1 MTEQQDQ
8 QRNRQQRP
16 KDGDTVF
23 IRGLRAD
30 AIIGIY
36 DWERNTRQNLILDL
50 EMATDVSRAAA
61 SEDIIDAVDY
71 EKISN
76 RILAFVSDSEFQL
89 IETLAERVAA
99 LVLEEFGVSWLCLTV
114 HKPGAIEFADDVGVT
129 ITRCSN

>member
-8 QRNRQQRP
+8 QQQRK
-16 KDGDTVF
+16 KDSDTVF

-50 EMATDVSRAAA
+50 EMATDISRAAA
-61 SEDIIDAVDY
+61 SEDITDAIDY

-99 LVLEEFGVSWLCLTV
+99 LVIEEFGVSWLRLTV
-114 HKPGAIEFADDVGVT
+114 HKHGAIEFADDVGVT
-129 ITRCSN
+129 ITRSSN

>member
-8 QRNRQQRP
+8 QQQRK
-16 KDGDTVF
+16 KDSDTVF

-50 EMATDVSRAAA
+50 EMASDVSRAAA
-61 SEDIIDAVDY
+61 SEDITDAIDY

-76 RILAFVSDSEFQL
+76 RILTFVSDSEFLL

-99 LVLEEFGVSWLCLTV
+99 LVIEEFGVSWLRLTV

-129 ITRCSN
+129 ITRSSN

>member
-1 MTEQQDQ
+1 MINPEQ
-8 QRNRQQRP
+8 NRQQQDRQNS
-16 KDGDTVF
+16 DTVF
-23 IRGLRAD
+23 IRGLHVD

-36 DWERNTRQNLILDL
+36 DWERTTRQKLLLDL
-50 EMATDVSRAAA
+50 EMATDVSRAA
-61 SEDIIDAVDY
+61 STEDITDAVDY

-99 LVLEEFGVSWLCLTV
+99 LVLQEFGVTWLRLTV

-129 ITRCSN
+129 ISRWAN

>member
-8 QRNRQQRP
+8 QQQRK
-16 KDGDTVF
+16 KDSDTVF

-50 EMATDVSRAAA
+50 EMASDVSRAAA
-61 SEDIIDAVDY
+61 SEDITDAIDY

-76 RILAFVSDSEFQL
+76 RILTFVSDSEFQL

-99 LVLEEFGVSWLCLTV
+99 LVIEEFGVSWLRLTV

-129 ITRCSN
+129 ITRSSN

>member
-8 QRNRQQRP
+8 QQQRK
-16 KDGDTVF
+16 KDSDTVF

-50 EMATDVSRAAA
+50 EMASDVSRAAA
-61 SEDIIDAVDY
+61 SEDITDAIDY

-76 RILAFVSDSEFQL
+76 RILTFVSDSEFQL

-99 LVLEEFGVSWLCLTV
+99 LVIEEFGVSWLRLTV
-114 HKPGAIEFADDVGVT
+114 HKPGAIEFADDVGVM
-129 ITRCSN
+129 ITRSSN